1 MPVVSALTI
10 QKIAVTSGT
19 FTKVLRSI
27 CIPSSFRSPHAKGKA
42 CVR

>member
-19 FTKVLRSI
+19 FTKVLRSM
-27 CIPSSFRSPHAKGKA
+27 CMTLESPVVAREEEGI
-42 CVR
+42 